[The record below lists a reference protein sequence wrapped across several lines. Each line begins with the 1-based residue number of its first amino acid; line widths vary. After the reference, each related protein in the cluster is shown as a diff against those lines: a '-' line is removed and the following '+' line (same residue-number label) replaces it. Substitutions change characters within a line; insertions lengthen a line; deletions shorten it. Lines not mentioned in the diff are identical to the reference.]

1 MTSIVFGSGR
11 ASESRTL
18 SCVRRAD
25 PSQRKCFMSRPGG
38 TRHVVS
44 LAKSWYRNSV
54 DVFVLI

>member
-11 ASESRTL
+11 ASESRIL

-25 PSQRKCFMSRPGG
+25 PNQTERLMSRPAAFG
-38 TRHVVS
+38 TSS
-44 LAKSWYRNSV
+44 LSQSLGIRNSV